1 MVILDREL
9 QLENANSSITVT
21 LSGIVTYVSKVL
33 LENAP
38 YPIDVTVSGI
48 LHLLMMYNYLV
59 HKYQLKLHR
68 LV

>member
-38 YPIDVTVSGI
+38 YPIDVTVYRYFYI
-48 LHLLMMYNYLV
+48 C
-59 HKYQLKLHR
+59 
-68 LV
+68 

>member
-48 LHLLMMYNYLV
+48 FTFVNDVQLLSA
-59 HKYQLKLHR
+59 
-68 LV
+68 